1 MQDYPRYRSRY
12 RASDRLDPDAPA
24 SASSTICAPARPKPG
39 CSSPP
44 AWFSAPSS
52 ADENR
57 LHADYPRKTEGIQ
70 TTMGIFSRLTDIINS
85 NLNSILDRAEDP
97 EKLIRLVIQEM
108 EDTLVEV
115 RSSTVRTI
123 AERKEIERKLSQL
136 GREMEEWQRKAELA
150 LSRDRDDLAKGALVA
165 KSKIAEQIDVLQHQ
179 LVHIEEALAKS
190 SEDIGRLQEK
200 LTDAKKRE
208 KAIVLRHKSAAS
220 RLKVNTQI
228 HDDRIN
234 DAFARFEQVER
245 NLDELEGRAES
256 LDIGRR
262 KTLAE
267 EFSDFEASTKVE
279 QELADLKARMHN
291 SKPMAG

>member
-1 MQDYPRYRSRY
+1 
-12 RASDRLDPDAPA
+12 
-24 SASSTICAPARPKPG
+24 
-39 CSSPP
+39 
-44 AWFSAPSS
+44 
-52 ADENR
+52 
-57 LHADYPRKTEGIQ
+57 
-70 TTMGIFSRLTDIINS
+70 MGIFSRLTDIVNS

-136 GREMEEWQRKAELA
+136 GREMDEWQRKAELA

-165 KSKIAEQIDVLQHQ
+165 KSKIAEQIDALQHQ
-179 LVHIEEALAKS
+179 LSHIEEALAKS

-228 HDDRIN
+228 HDERIN

>member
-1 MQDYPRYRSRY
+1 
-12 RASDRLDPDAPA
+12 
-24 SASSTICAPARPKPG
+24 
-39 CSSPP
+39 
-44 AWFSAPSS
+44 
-52 ADENR
+52 
-57 LHADYPRKTEGIQ
+57 
-70 TTMGIFSRLTDIINS
+70 MGIFSRLTDIINS

-136 GREMEEWQRKAELA
+136 GREMDEWQRKAELA

-179 LVHIEEALAKS
+179 LAHIEEALHKS

-228 HDDRIN
+228 HDERIN

-256 LDIGRR
+256 MDIGRK

>member
-1 MQDYPRYRSRY
+1 
-12 RASDRLDPDAPA
+12 
-24 SASSTICAPARPKPG
+24 
-39 CSSPP
+39 
-44 AWFSAPSS
+44 
-52 ADENR
+52 
-57 LHADYPRKTEGIQ
+57 
-70 TTMGIFSRLTDIINS
+70 MGIFSRLTDIVNS

-136 GREMEEWQRKAELA
+136 GQEMDDWQRKAELA

-165 KSKIAEQIDVLQHQ
+165 KSKIAEQIDALQHQ
-179 LVHIEEALAKS
+179 LTHIEEALAKS

-256 LDIGRR
+256 MDIGRKR
-262 KTLAE
+262 TLAE

>member
-1 MQDYPRYRSRY
+1 
-12 RASDRLDPDAPA
+12 
-24 SASSTICAPARPKPG
+24 
-39 CSSPP
+39 
-44 AWFSAPSS
+44 
-52 ADENR
+52 
-57 LHADYPRKTEGIQ
+57 
-70 TTMGIFSRLTDIINS
+70 MGIFSRLTDIINS

-136 GREMEEWQRKAELA
+136 GREMDEWQRKAELA

-179 LVHIEEALAKS
+179 LAHIEEALHKS

-228 HDDRIN
+228 HDERIN

-256 LDIGRR
+256 MDIGRK

-279 QELADLKARMHN
+279 QELADLKARLHN
-291 SKPMAG
+291 SKPMAS

>member
-1 MQDYPRYRSRY
+1 
-12 RASDRLDPDAPA
+12 
-24 SASSTICAPARPKPG
+24 
-39 CSSPP
+39 
-44 AWFSAPSS
+44 
-52 ADENR
+52 
-57 LHADYPRKTEGIQ
+57 
-70 TTMGIFSRLTDIINS
+70 MGIFSRLTDIVNS

-123 AERKEIERKLSQL
+123 AERKEIERKLGQL
-136 GREMEEWQRKAELA
+136 GREMDEWQRKAELA

-165 KSKIAEQIDVLQHQ
+165 KSKIAEQIDALQHQ
-179 LVHIEEALAKS
+179 LTHIEEALAKS

-220 RLKVNTQI
+220 RLKGSTQI

>member
-1 MQDYPRYRSRY
+1 
-12 RASDRLDPDAPA
+12 
-24 SASSTICAPARPKPG
+24 
-39 CSSPP
+39 
-44 AWFSAPSS
+44 
-52 ADENR
+52 
-57 LHADYPRKTEGIQ
+57 
-70 TTMGIFSRLTDIINS
+70 MGIFSRLTDIVNS

-123 AERKEIERKLSQL
+123 AERKEIERKLNQL

-165 KSKIAEQIDVLQHQ
+165 KSKIAEQIDVLEHQ

-190 SEDIGRLQEK
+190 SEDISRLQEK

-220 RLKVNTQI
+220 RLKVNTQL

-256 LDIGRR
+256 MDIGRR

>member
-1 MQDYPRYRSRY
+1 
-12 RASDRLDPDAPA
+12 
-24 SASSTICAPARPKPG
+24 
-39 CSSPP
+39 
-44 AWFSAPSS
+44 
-52 ADENR
+52 
-57 LHADYPRKTEGIQ
+57 
-70 TTMGIFSRLTDIINS
+70 MGIFSRLTDIINS

-123 AERKEIERKLSQL
+123 AERKEAERKLGQL
-136 GREMEEWQRKAELA
+136 GREMDEWQRKAELA
-150 LSRDRDDLAKGALVA
+150 LSRDREDLAKGALVA
-165 KSKIAEQIDVLQHQ
+165 KSKIAEQIEALQHQ
-179 LVHIEEALAKS
+179 LAHIEEALAKS

-208 KAIVLRHKSAAS
+208 KAIVLRQKSAAN
-220 RLKVNTQI
+220 RLKVTTQI

-267 EFSDFEASTKVE
+267 EFSDLEASTKVE
-279 QELADLKARMHN
+279 QELADLKARLHN

>member
-1 MQDYPRYRSRY
+1 
-12 RASDRLDPDAPA
+12 
-24 SASSTICAPARPKPG
+24 
-39 CSSPP
+39 
-44 AWFSAPSS
+44 
-52 ADENR
+52 
-57 LHADYPRKTEGIQ
+57 
-70 TTMGIFSRLTDIINS
+70 
-85 NLNSILDRAEDP
+85 
-97 EKLIRLVIQEM
+97 M

-123 AERKEIERKLSQL
+123 AERKEAERKLGQL
-136 GREMEEWQRKAELA
+136 GREMDEWQRKAELA
-150 LSRDRDDLAKGALVA
+150 LSRDREDLAKGALVA
-165 KSKIAEQIDVLQHQ
+165 KSKIAEQIEALQHQ
-179 LVHIEEALAKS
+179 LAHIEEALAKS

-208 KAIVLRHKSAAS
+208 KAIVLRQKSAAS
-220 RLKVNTQI
+220 RLKVTTQI

-267 EFSDFEASTKVE
+267 EFSDLEASTKVE
-279 QELADLKARMHN
+279 QELADLKARLHN

>member
-1 MQDYPRYRSRY
+1 
-12 RASDRLDPDAPA
+12 
-24 SASSTICAPARPKPG
+24 
-39 CSSPP
+39 
-44 AWFSAPSS
+44 
-52 ADENR
+52 
-57 LHADYPRKTEGIQ
+57 
-70 TTMGIFSRLTDIINS
+70 MGIFSRLTDIINS

-136 GREMEEWQRKAELA
+136 GREMDEWQRKAELA

-165 KSKIAEQIDVLQHQ
+165 KSKIAEQIDALQHQ
-179 LVHIEEALAKS
+179 LTHIEEALTKS
-190 SEDIGRLQEK
+190 SEDITRLQEK

-256 LDIGRR
+256 MDIGRKR
-262 KTLAE
+262 TLAE

>member
-1 MQDYPRYRSRY
+1 
-12 RASDRLDPDAPA
+12 
-24 SASSTICAPARPKPG
+24 
-39 CSSPP
+39 
-44 AWFSAPSS
+44 
-52 ADENR
+52 
-57 LHADYPRKTEGIQ
+57 
-70 TTMGIFSRLTDIINS
+70 MGIFSRLTDIVNS

-123 AERKEIERKLSQL
+123 AERKEIERKLNQL

-165 KSKIAEQIDVLQHQ
+165 KSKIAEQIDALQHQ
-179 LVHIEEALAKS
+179 LSHIEEALAKS

>member
-1 MQDYPRYRSRY
+1 
-12 RASDRLDPDAPA
+12 
-24 SASSTICAPARPKPG
+24 
-39 CSSPP
+39 
-44 AWFSAPSS
+44 
-52 ADENR
+52 
-57 LHADYPRKTEGIQ
+57 
-70 TTMGIFSRLTDIINS
+70 MGIFSRLTDIINS

-123 AERKEIERKLSQL
+123 AERKEIERKLNQL
-136 GREMEEWQRKAELA
+136 NRDLEEWQRKAELA

-165 KSKIAEQIDVLQHQ
+165 KSKIAEQIDALQHQ
-179 LVHIEEALAKS
+179 LTHIEEALAKS

>member
-1 MQDYPRYRSRY
+1 
-12 RASDRLDPDAPA
+12 
-24 SASSTICAPARPKPG
+24 
-39 CSSPP
+39 
-44 AWFSAPSS
+44 
-52 ADENR
+52 
-57 LHADYPRKTEGIQ
+57 
-70 TTMGIFSRLTDIINS
+70 MGIFSRLTDIINS

-136 GREMEEWQRKAELA
+136 GREMDEWQRKAELA

-179 LVHIEEALAKS
+179 LTHIEEALAKS

>member
-1 MQDYPRYRSRY
+1 
-12 RASDRLDPDAPA
+12 
-24 SASSTICAPARPKPG
+24 
-39 CSSPP
+39 
-44 AWFSAPSS
+44 
-52 ADENR
+52 
-57 LHADYPRKTEGIQ
+57 
-70 TTMGIFSRLTDIINS
+70 MGIFSRLTDIVNS

-136 GREMEEWQRKAELA
+136 GREMDEWQRKAELA

-179 LVHIEEALAKS
+179 LTHIEEALAKS

>member
-1 MQDYPRYRSRY
+1 
-12 RASDRLDPDAPA
+12 
-24 SASSTICAPARPKPG
+24 
-39 CSSPP
+39 
-44 AWFSAPSS
+44 
-52 ADENR
+52 
-57 LHADYPRKTEGIQ
+57 
-70 TTMGIFSRLTDIINS
+70 MGIFSRLTDIVNS

-123 AERKEIERKLSQL
+123 AERKEIERKLNQL

-165 KSKIAEQIDVLQHQ
+165 KSKIAEQIDVLEHQ

-190 SEDIGRLQEK
+190 SEDISRLQEK

-256 LDIGRR
+256 MDIGRR

>member
-1 MQDYPRYRSRY
+1 
-12 RASDRLDPDAPA
+12 
-24 SASSTICAPARPKPG
+24 
-39 CSSPP
+39 
-44 AWFSAPSS
+44 
-52 ADENR
+52 
-57 LHADYPRKTEGIQ
+57 
-70 TTMGIFSRLTDIINS
+70 MGIFSRLTDIVNS

-123 AERKEIERKLSQL
+123 AERKEIERKLNQL

-165 KSKIAEQIDVLQHQ
+165 KSKIAEQIDVLEHQ

-190 SEDIGRLQEK
+190 SEDISRLQEK

-256 LDIGRR
+256 MDIGRKR
-262 KTLAE
+262 TLAE

>member
-1 MQDYPRYRSRY
+1 
-12 RASDRLDPDAPA
+12 
-24 SASSTICAPARPKPG
+24 
-39 CSSPP
+39 
-44 AWFSAPSS
+44 
-52 ADENR
+52 
-57 LHADYPRKTEGIQ
+57 
-70 TTMGIFSRLTDIINS
+70 MGIFSRLTDIINS

-123 AERKEIERKLSQL
+123 AERKEIEWKLNQL
-136 GREMEEWQRKAELA
+136 NRDLEEWQRKAELA
-150 LSRDRDDLAKGALVA
+150 LSRDREDLAKGALVA
-165 KSKIAEQIDVLQHQ
+165 KSKIAEQIDVLEHQ

-190 SEDIGRLQEK
+190 SEDISRLQEK

-256 LDIGRR
+256 MDIGRR

>member
-1 MQDYPRYRSRY
+1 
-12 RASDRLDPDAPA
+12 
-24 SASSTICAPARPKPG
+24 
-39 CSSPP
+39 
-44 AWFSAPSS
+44 
-52 ADENR
+52 
-57 LHADYPRKTEGIQ
+57 
-70 TTMGIFSRLTDIINS
+70 MGIFSRLTDIINS

-165 KSKIAEQIDVLQHQ
+165 KSKIAEQIDVLEHQ

-190 SEDIGRLQEK
+190 SEDISRLQEK

-256 LDIGRR
+256 MDIGRR

>member
-1 MQDYPRYRSRY
+1 
-12 RASDRLDPDAPA
+12 
-24 SASSTICAPARPKPG
+24 
-39 CSSPP
+39 
-44 AWFSAPSS
+44 
-52 ADENR
+52 
-57 LHADYPRKTEGIQ
+57 
-70 TTMGIFSRLTDIINS
+70 MGIFSRLTDIINS

-136 GREMEEWQRKAELA
+136 GRELDEWQRKAELA

-165 KSKIAEQIDVLQHQ
+165 KSKIAEQIDMLQHQ

-200 LTDAKKRE
+200 LNDAKKRE
-208 KAIVLRHKSAAS
+208 KAIVLRQKSAAS
-220 RLKVNTQI
+220 RLKVNSQI
-228 HDDRIN
+228 HDERIS

-267 EFSDFEASTKVE
+267 EFSDLEASTKVE
-279 QELADLKARMHN
+279 QELADLKARLHN
-291 SKPMAG
+291 SKPVAG

>member
-1 MQDYPRYRSRY
+1 
-12 RASDRLDPDAPA
+12 
-24 SASSTICAPARPKPG
+24 
-39 CSSPP
+39 
-44 AWFSAPSS
+44 
-52 ADENR
+52 
-57 LHADYPRKTEGIQ
+57 
-70 TTMGIFSRLTDIINS
+70 MGIFSRLTDIINS

-136 GREMEEWQRKAELA
+136 NRDLEEWQRKAELA
-150 LSRDRDDLAKGALVA
+150 LSRDREDLAKGALVA

-190 SEDIGRLQEK
+190 SEDISRLQEK

-256 LDIGRR
+256 MDIGRKR
-262 KTLAE
+262 TLAE